1 MTKDPTLSGSS
12 KVTSR
17 GQITVPQELRE
28 KHGIQPG
35 DTVYFLEEEDRIL
48 LRKGPIRL

>member
-1 MTKDPTLSGSS
+1 MPDLTLVGSS

-28 KHGIQPG
+28 KLGIEQG
-35 DTVYFLEEEDRIL
+35 DTIYFIEENGNLIIK
-48 LRKGPIRL
+48 KGPIKL